1 MRVLGLLARGLA
13 RVEDTLLA
21 TLGLGLL
28 GMAAA
33 QLLFRLTG
41 GGPQWLDPLMR
52 ATTLWLALAG
62 ALVATREG
70 RQLHI
75 DAVAAR
81 LEGWLGH
88 AARGCVTLFTAS
100 VCALLAHASWTLA
113 MLEREGAG
121 EAFAG
126 VPAWWLLAAMPVAFA
141 LMTLHALVHLVRP
154 PAAHLP

>member
-1 MRVLGLLARGLA
+1 MQALRVLPRALARI
-13 RVEDTLLA
+13 EDTLLA

-28 GMAAA
+28 AMAAV

-41 GGPQWLDPLMR
+41 SGPAWLDPLMR

-75 DAVAAR
+75 DALATR
-81 LEGWLGH
+81 LTGWIGH
-88 AARGCVTLFTAS
+88 SARGVVTLFVTS
-100 VCALLAHASWTLA
+100 VCALLAQASWTLVQ
-113 MLEREGAG
+113 LEREGAT

-126 VPAWWLLAAMPVAFA
+126 VPAWWLLAAMPVVFA
-141 LMTLHALVHLVRP
+141 LMSLHALAQLGKA
-154 PAAHLP
+154 PAGHPS